1 MSSAVMTRAKRTRLM
16 VWLFATAGLLLV
28 VVANWHLVHVA
39 FTSQPDC
46 VAHVRVGAADAGHG
60 TFSAAQSSC
69 SP

>member
-1 MSSAVMTRAKRTRLM
+1 MSSAVMTSAKRTRLM
-16 VWLFATAGLLLV
+16 IWLFSTAGLLLV
-28 VVANWHLVHVA
+28 AVANWHLVYVA

-46 VAHVRVGAADAGHG
+46 VAHVKVGAANAAHG